1 MNVGEKAPDFCLP
14 DLNAQ
19 GVCMSNFF
27 GRWVVLYFYPKDN
40 TTTCTIE
47 AVDFSKSLD
56 DFDRLNAVVVGIS
69 TDSVHSHFTFAHK
82 HNLQVL
88 LLSDREAKTCKDY
101 GVWRLK
107 KFGSDEKFGVV
118 RTTFIINP
126 GGTIV
131 YKWEN
136 VKVEKHALEVRKKL
150 LELRHNK

>member
-19 GVCMSNFF
+19 SVYLSNFF

-82 HNLQVL
+82 HNLKVF

-107 KFGSDEKFGVV
+107 KLGGDEKFGVV
-118 RTTFIINP
+118 STTFIINP

-136 VKVEKHALEVRKKL
+136 VKVEKHAQEVRKKL
-150 LELRHNK
+150 IELQHKK